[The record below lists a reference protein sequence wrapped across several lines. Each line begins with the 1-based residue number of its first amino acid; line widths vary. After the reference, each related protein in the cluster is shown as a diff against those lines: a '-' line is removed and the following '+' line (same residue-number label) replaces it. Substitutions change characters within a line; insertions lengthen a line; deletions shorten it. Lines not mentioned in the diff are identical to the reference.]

1 MAEFLSLYGK
11 NLNQKDIEKIA
22 EVFENGGLVIYPTDT
37 VYALG
42 CLSSNASALKRF
54 EKIKGVRL
62 IHAPLG
68 FLFSSISELSKYVS
82 PIDNTQF
89 RMLNQYLPG
98 PFAFLLKAANK
109 LPKPFEKR
117 KTIGCR
123 IVDHPFLESL
133 LPLLSAPLITSSL
146 HDPDTFL
153 DYTTDPQELFVRWSE
168 KIDLFI
174 DCGYGGNKPSTVVDL
189 SESPF
194 SIIRQGLGEL

>member
-1 MAEFLSLYGK
+1 
-11 NLNQKDIEKIA
+11 
-22 EVFENGGLVIYPTDT
+22 
-37 VYALG
+37 
-42 CLSSNASALKRF
+42 
-54 EKIKGVRL
+54 
-62 IHAPLG
+62 
-68 FLFSSISELSKYVS
+68 
-82 PIDNTQF
+82 
-89 RMLNQYLPG
+89 MLNQYLPG
-98 PFAFLLKAANK
+98 PFAFLLKAANQ

-123 IVDHPFLESL
+123 IVDHPFLECL

-146 HDPDTFL
+146 HDPDAFL